1 MAGIVKLDDL
11 GLALSQR
18 SGSVLPALGR
28 GILAFAPRLM
38 KFLSIA
44 GTIAMFLVGGGIIA
58 HGFPALHHLQES
70 LQAMV
75 AGGLPSTLV
84 GLLYTGVIGML
95 TGALLVA
102 ALKLGSKFFSASRQ
116 TAG

>member
-1 MAGIVKLDDL
+1 MTFLRL
-11 GLALSQR
+11 GNEVADALA
-18 SGSVLPALGR
+18 AGR
-28 GILAFAPRLM
+28 GVVALE
-38 KFLSIA
+38 S
-44 GTIAMFLVGGGIIA
+44 TIIA